1 MKPQDAVFLAGESIP
16 FGVAISAPRALTLT
30 FRRIAARVRKLVAR
44 DELATRMAAAG
55 LMFGGLACLVWVAS
69 GHAAAL

>member
-1 MKPQDAVFLAGESIP
+1 MKPQDAIFLAGESIP
-16 FGVAISAPRALTLT
+16 FGLAISAPRAMTLT

-55 LMFGGLACLVWVAS
+55 LMFGGLACLVSVVL
-69 GHAAAL
+69 GYAAAL